1 MLENS
6 DDFSDELDE
15 FEESRDDTN
24 VKKKV
29 RTSTTAM
36 SVIAGFEWSCRL
48 NTKIAYRRM

>member
-29 RTSTTAM
+29 RTSATAM
-36 SVIAGFEWSCRL
+36 SVIAGFKRL
-48 NTKIAYRRM
+48 HHFDTEIVNYRA

>member
-29 RTSTTAM
+29 RTSATAL
-36 SVIAGFEWSCRL
+36 SVIAGFDRLYRLTTEIMYCR
-48 NTKIAYRRM
+48 A

>member
-29 RTSTTAM
+29 RTSATAM
-36 SVIAGFEWSCRL
+36 SVNAGFERLPPL
-48 NTKIAYRRM
+48 NTEIINCRA